1 MLGQVFAH
9 LIFFARSGQ
18 AFPLWHKAQSATW
31 TLNPFVCND
40 SRMSTLARAGRSTL
54 AAALGGTL
62 LVACTSAGTD
72 APAENVRPPKAGT
85 PGQPSDVQGIYRSVR
100 QGLLQLRGDGTIV
113 LIAPQGGGPSGG
125 RFTLQAGRLEL
136 QTDDC
141 GDEIGSYDV
150 VVTGEQ
156 EAGKATLRLTA
167 IDDSCGPRLRDLTQ
181 DPWIYANS

>member
-1 MLGQVFAH
+1 
-9 LIFFARSGQ
+9 
-18 AFPLWHKAQSATW
+18 LWHKAHSAAW
-31 TLNPFVCND
+31 TAKPFVCND
-40 SRMSTLARAGRSTL
+40 SHMSTLARARR
-54 AAALGGTL
+54 AALATALGSALLMACSSGG
-62 LVACTSAGTD
+62 AN

-125 RFTLQAGRLEL
+125 RFTLQNGRLEL

-141 GDEIGSYDV
+141 GEDIGRYDV

-156 EAGKATLRLTA
+156 EAGKATLRLNA
-167 IDDSCGPRLRDLTQ
+167 VEDACAPRLRDLTR

>member
-1 MLGQVFAH
+1 M
-9 LIFFARSGQ
+9 
-18 AFPLWHKAQSATW
+18 WHKAHSATW
-31 TLNPFVCND
+31 TVNPFVCND
-40 SRMSTLARAGRSTL
+40 SRMSIFARAGRPAL
-54 AAALGGTL
+54 AAALGAALFLGCGSGG
-62 LVACTSAGTD
+62 AD

-85 PGQPSDVQGIYRSVR
+85 PAQPSDVQGIYRSVR

-125 RFTLQAGRLEL
+125 RYTLQSGRLEL

-141 GDEIGSYDV
+141 GDDIGRYDV

-156 EAGKATLRLTA
+156 EAGKATLRITPV
-167 IDDSCGPRLRDLTQ
+167 DDACAPRLRDLTR